1 MSLDFDIG
9 SALKNLDRLKPEDK
23 QRVIELLDER
33 ERLHKVEKAREHFIE
48 FVKLVWPGF
57 IPGPHHYIM
66 AEAFERVAKGECKR
80 LIINM
85 APRHTKSELTS
96 WLLPAWFLGKFPRKK
111 IIQASNTEA
120 LAAGFGRRVRNLISG
135 SADEDDDGNRGISY
149 SEIFPRVELAKD
161 SQSAAGWHTNKGGEY
176 FAIGISGKV
185 TGKGGDVVIIDDP
198 HSEQEA
204 RQAETSPEIFD
215 NVYEWYTSGPRQRL
229 QPGGSII
236 VVMCMTGDT
245 LVLRPDGTET
255 PLAEI
260 KVGDEVATYEH
271 GSITTSRVSG
281 WRSNGVDDIFA
292 VQLRSGKV
300 LKANARH
307 PFLVSFAGERKWV
320 RLEDLTPGMS
330 LVATRAATDP
340 HDLKPNPVFATRV
353 RPGLHIIESTPTRR
367 TTSPATTEKTKAGPA
382 QPAKNTRF
390 TPKGFVLSAIA
401 NSTRRLFTRL
411 NKIGR
416 GASSIDTASHRL
428 NTRQWWRSAKAA
440 ATSAVSFLLDKILV
454 LTGMGSYVSTT
465 AMTQVG
471 SVACYAT
478 TVTSPSGTERRQLF
492 LKAQPSICDVTLDEV
507 VSITPAGREEVF
519 DLEIERTEN
528 FIANGVVSHNTRW
541 SKRDLTGQVLK
552 KMASLEE
559 DEYGDRW
566 EVIEFPAILDEDTPE
581 ERALWPAFWSLPE
594 LRATKAVLPVAKWK
608 AQYQQNPTSEEGA
621 IIKREAW
628 RRWGSDKEEC
638 PADHLMSAWNNL
650 EPPPCEFIMMSID
663 TALKKNER
671 ADYSAF
677 TTWGV
682 FKVDDPK
689 TGLPINNLILL
700 SAWKARLEFPELKKK
715 VLQFHTEDQP
725 DTLLIEDKG
734 SGISL
739 IQELR
744 SMGVPVENFS
754 YGRGSKKVSN
764 DKVARA
770 NMVADI
776 FASGYVWAP
785 ERRFADECIEECAEF
800 PYGDHDDYLDTV
812 VQALLR
818 FRSGGLIRTASDEPD
833 DWDEPRSYRSKRYY

>member
-236 VVMCMTGDT
+236 VVM
-245 LVLRPDGTET
+245 
-255 PLAEI
+255 
-260 KVGDEVATYEH
+260 
-271 GSITTSRVSG
+271 
-281 WRSNGVDDIFA
+281 
-292 VQLRSGKV
+292 
-300 LKANARH
+300 
-307 PFLVSFAGERKWV
+307 
-320 RLEDLTPGMS
+320 
-330 LVATRAATDP
+330 
-340 HDLKPNPVFATRV
+340 
-353 RPGLHIIESTPTRR
+353 
-367 TTSPATTEKTKAGPA
+367 
-382 QPAKNTRF
+382 
-390 TPKGFVLSAIA
+390 
-401 NSTRRLFTRL
+401 
-411 NKIGR
+411 
-416 GASSIDTASHRL
+416 
-428 NTRQWWRSAKAA
+428 
-440 ATSAVSFLLDKILV
+440 
-454 LTGMGSYVSTT
+454 
-465 AMTQVG
+465 
-471 SVACYAT
+471 
-478 TVTSPSGTERRQLF
+478 
-492 LKAQPSICDVTLDEV
+492 
-507 VSITPAGREEVF
+507 
-519 DLEIERTEN
+519 
-528 FIANGVVSHNTRW
+528 TRW
-541 SKRDLTGQVLK
+541 SKRDLTGQVMK

-594 LRATKAVLPVAKWK
+594 LMATRAVLPVSKWK

-833 DWDEPRSYRSKRYY
+833 DWDEPRSYRPKRYY

>member
-185 TGKGGDVVIIDDP
+185 TGKGGDIVIIDDP

-229 QPGGSII
+229 QPGG
-236 VVMCMTGDT
+236 
-245 LVLRPDGTET
+245 
-255 PLAEI
+255 
-260 KVGDEVATYEH
+260 
-271 GSITTSRVSG
+271 
-281 WRSNGVDDIFA
+281 
-292 VQLRSGKV
+292 
-300 LKANARH
+300 
-307 PFLVSFAGERKWV
+307 
-320 RLEDLTPGMS
+320 
-330 LVATRAATDP
+330 
-340 HDLKPNPVFATRV
+340 
-353 RPGLHIIESTPTRR
+353 
-367 TTSPATTEKTKAGPA
+367 
-382 QPAKNTRF
+382 
-390 TPKGFVLSAIA
+390 AI
-401 NSTRRLFTRL
+401 
-411 NKIGR
+411 
-416 GASSIDTASHRL
+416 
-428 NTRQWWRSAKAA
+428 
-440 ATSAVSFLLDKILV
+440 ILV
-454 LTGMGSYVSTT
+454 
-465 AMTQVG
+465 Q
-471 SVACYAT
+471 
-478 TVTSPSGTERRQLF
+478 
-492 LKAQPSICDVTLDEV
+492 
-507 VSITPAGREEVF
+507 
-519 DLEIERTEN
+519 
-528 FIANGVVSHNTRW
+528 TRW

-552 KMASLEE
+552 KMATLEE
-559 DEYGDRW
+559 DDYGDRW

>member
-135 SADEDDDGNRGISY
+135 SADEDDDGNRGVSY

-236 VVMCMTGDT
+236 VVM
-245 LVLRPDGTET
+245 
-255 PLAEI
+255 
-260 KVGDEVATYEH
+260 
-271 GSITTSRVSG
+271 
-281 WRSNGVDDIFA
+281 
-292 VQLRSGKV
+292 
-300 LKANARH
+300 
-307 PFLVSFAGERKWV
+307 
-320 RLEDLTPGMS
+320 
-330 LVATRAATDP
+330 
-340 HDLKPNPVFATRV
+340 
-353 RPGLHIIESTPTRR
+353 
-367 TTSPATTEKTKAGPA
+367 
-382 QPAKNTRF
+382 
-390 TPKGFVLSAIA
+390 
-401 NSTRRLFTRL
+401 
-411 NKIGR
+411 
-416 GASSIDTASHRL
+416 
-428 NTRQWWRSAKAA
+428 
-440 ATSAVSFLLDKILV
+440 
-454 LTGMGSYVSTT
+454 
-465 AMTQVG
+465 
-471 SVACYAT
+471 
-478 TVTSPSGTERRQLF
+478 
-492 LKAQPSICDVTLDEV
+492 
-507 VSITPAGREEVF
+507 
-519 DLEIERTEN
+519 
-528 FIANGVVSHNTRW
+528 TRW
-541 SKRDLTGQVLK
+541 SKRDLTGQVMK

-594 LRATKAVLPVAKWK
+594 LRATKAVLPVSKWK

-621 IIKREAW
+621 IIKRENW

-833 DWDEPRSYRSKRYY
+833 DWDEPRSYRPKRYY

>member
-215 NVYEWYTSGPRQRL
+215 SVYEWYTSGPRQRL

-236 VVMCMTGDT
+236 VVM
-245 LVLRPDGTET
+245 
-255 PLAEI
+255 
-260 KVGDEVATYEH
+260 
-271 GSITTSRVSG
+271 
-281 WRSNGVDDIFA
+281 
-292 VQLRSGKV
+292 
-300 LKANARH
+300 
-307 PFLVSFAGERKWV
+307 
-320 RLEDLTPGMS
+320 
-330 LVATRAATDP
+330 
-340 HDLKPNPVFATRV
+340 
-353 RPGLHIIESTPTRR
+353 
-367 TTSPATTEKTKAGPA
+367 
-382 QPAKNTRF
+382 
-390 TPKGFVLSAIA
+390 
-401 NSTRRLFTRL
+401 
-411 NKIGR
+411 
-416 GASSIDTASHRL
+416 
-428 NTRQWWRSAKAA
+428 
-440 ATSAVSFLLDKILV
+440 
-454 LTGMGSYVSTT
+454 
-465 AMTQVG
+465 
-471 SVACYAT
+471 
-478 TVTSPSGTERRQLF
+478 
-492 LKAQPSICDVTLDEV
+492 
-507 VSITPAGREEVF
+507 
-519 DLEIERTEN
+519 
-528 FIANGVVSHNTRW
+528 TRW
-541 SKRDLTGQVLK
+541 SKRDLTGQVMK

-559 DEYGDRW
+559 DDYGDRW

-594 LRATKAVLPVAKWK
+594 LKATKAVLPVSKWK

-638 PADHLMSAWNNL
+638 PADHLMSTWNNL

-833 DWDEPRSYRSKRYY
+833 DWDEPRSYRPKRYY